1 MVLVLPPQVGP
12 ESRGPDSCA
21 VLSVRWREWQ
31 WTASGRF
38 ISKLALYCA
47 GEAQQSGVA
56 RRRMANS
63 AQPFPPT
70 DLRRGSRRGCGRLAS
85 PPGSAE
91 GTVRQV
97 PEQLAGDGSPQCGDR
112 VGIMAFGPDAASL
125 AGGNPAAAPG
135 LIIQDCGCV
144 LRGKNG
150 SAH

>member
-1 MVLVLPPQVGP
+1 MVLPPQVGP

-31 WTASGRF
+31 WIASGRF
-38 ISKLALYCA
+38 TGKLALYGA

-56 RRRMANS
+56 PRRMADS

-91 GTVRQV
+91 GTVRQL

-112 VGIMAFGPDAASL
+112 VGIMPFGPDAASL
-125 AGGNPAAAPG
+125 AGGSPAAAPG
-135 LIIQDCGCV
+135 LIIQHGRHG

-150 SAH
+150 SAR